1 MTQITFTLALGAV
14 ATTMGLTPTTS
25 GPIKIPSWAPDI
37 SSISTTT
44 VDDHSAM
51 ILATTG
57 RSGVQ
62 LRPGSGYNTRCF
74 CLKTGRILITND
86 TVTLNYTAV
95 GELVR
100 T

>member
-1 MTQITFTLALGAV
+1 MTQITFVVALGAN

-25 GPIKIPSWAPDI
+25 GPIRIPAWAPDI
-37 SSISTTT
+37 VSISTTT
-44 VDDHSAM
+44 VDGHPAL

-57 RSGVQ
+57 GAGIP
-62 LRPGSGYNTRCF
+62 LNPGAGYNTRCF
-74 CLKTGRILITND
+74 CLKTGRALVTND
-86 TVTLNYTAV
+86 TITLSYTAV